1 MKTITFA
8 IAVAIAAL
16 TAQAQASDVSAS
28 MARVEARFGATFD
41 AATARSEA
49 ATEANQHSIGFA
61 GGKSVTVMNH
71 KVSVDALKTRGTAV
85 WKQKVSVKVNF

>member
-1 MKTITFA
+1 MKTIILA

-49 ATEANQHSIGFA
+49 AVETNQHSIGFA

-71 KVSVDALKTRGTAV
+71 KVSVDALKTIGTAV
-85 WKQKVSVKVNF
+85 WKQKVSIKVNF